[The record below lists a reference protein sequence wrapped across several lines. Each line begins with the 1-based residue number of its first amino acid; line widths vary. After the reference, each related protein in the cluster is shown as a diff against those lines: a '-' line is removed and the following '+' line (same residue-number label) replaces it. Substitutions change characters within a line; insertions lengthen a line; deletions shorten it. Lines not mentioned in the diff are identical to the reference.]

1 MRFISTP
8 KQLLTI
14 SLLLAIFS
22 TSALS
27 QPNATGNADFYIA
40 KCKAG
45 EGICDTQEIVRF
57 TFEKGV
63 LASTKTLASFDTKEV
78 RFDLGSNWIY
88 NDRRLITGWGD
99 VVDLETGKLLFKSKG
114 DVVGNFGSKLL
125 IDVDR
130 VDQEDLFLLDLNSLQ
145 SKRIPSRQNIENISL
160 GDLSPN
166 GSTLV
171 DFNSSNFQTVGKDI
185 GIFFYTVAEDFS
197 LKLQRRVPGD
207 FAASCAK
214 WCSEFGKTNHVW
226 LDNKTILTQREN
238 GHLVTVSTD
247 GKVTD
252 IVKIEVEDEI
262 GSFPAFYK
270 YAGRV
275 EYSCGNTTYQIDVKN
290 KKFRAEG
297 PYEIGFS
304 IVDGS
309 EFWQEFHYNGKSIGR
324 QWSSATEVSTSF
336 LVTEYAAEGKN
347 LGYPDG
353 IKVWNTFTR
362 TWQTIE
368 INWGVRFVGW
378 VER

>member
-1 MRFISTP
+1 MKFINAL
-8 KQLLTI
+8 KQVLIL
-14 SLLLAIFS
+14 SLILAVFS
-22 TSALS
+22 TFALS
-27 QPNATGNADFYIA
+27 QPTATGNADLYVT

-57 TFEKGV
+57 TFEKGA
-63 LASTKTLASFDTKEV
+63 LTSTKTLASFDTKEV
-78 RFDLGSNWIY
+78 RFDLGSNWIF
-88 NDRRLITGWGD
+88 NDRRLITRWGD
-99 VVDLETGKLLFKSKG
+99 VVDLETGKLLFKSNG

-130 VDQEDLFLLDLNSLQ
+130 VDEEDLFLLDLGSLQ
-145 SKRIPSRQNIENISL
+145 TTRIPSRSNIESFRPE
-160 GDLSPN
+160 DFSPDGKTVVN
-166 GSTLV
+166 
-171 DFNSSNFQTVGKDI
+171 FNSSNFQVVGEKT
-185 GIFFYTVAEDFS
+185 GIFFYGVAEDFS
-197 LKLQRRVPGD
+197 LKLLRLLNGD
-207 FAASCAK
+207 FKASCAA

-252 IVKIEVEDEI
+252 IVKIKVEDEI
-262 GSFPAFYK
+262 GSFPSFYK

-275 EYSCGNTTYQIDVKN
+275 EYSCGDTTYQIDVKN
-290 KKFRAEG
+290 KKFRAEA
-297 PYEIGFS
+297 PYNIGFS
-304 IVDGS
+304 IVNGS
-309 EFWQEFHYNGKSIGR
+309 EFWQGFYYNGKSIGR
-324 QWSSATEVSTSF
+324 QWSSATEVSTTF

-368 INWGVRFVGW
+368 INWGVRFVGL